1 VGIFD
6 ESFKIRSDYD
16 MTIRIMSISKKYYSF
31 SHSVGAFRL
40 GGTSGSYKSYFEN
53 FYILRKHGISIFKI
67 ILNILPSLIKV
78 FIMKNF
84 PTPIINWLR
93 KYFAS
98 GRFIR

>member
-1 VGIFD
+1 MVTITQKPFQ
-6 ESFKIRSDYD
+6 SFYL
-16 MTIRIMSISKKYYSF
+16 SISGNLF
-31 SHSVGAFRL
+31 
-40 GGTSGSYKSYFEN
+40 
-53 FYILRKHGISIFKI
+53 FKI